1 MCPWRTRYKLQAVP
15 RACAEDLALLCDAGS
30 HCQSTIA
37 ALNPAGFTAGVAAAC
52 LHGQE
57 KLSPYLLISQSSGHR
72 HGRIRCLVLGD
83 WGINLCLF

>member
-1 MCPWRTRYKLQAVP
+1 MGPWRTRYKLQAVP

-37 ALNPAGFTAGVAAAC
+37 ALNPAGFTVGVAAAC

-57 KLSPYLLISQSSGHR
+57 INCPHICSSHKA
-72 HGRIRCLVLGD
+72 LGIVTA
-83 WGINLCLF
+83 G